1 MTTSYLADY
10 DWSSV
15 VISGNDEGT
24 SAQPPLN
31 TQHFGTSSDPK
42 SKRGYVPGYWSTS
55 WASAVP
61 PEDGFETSDP
71 SGNPESVTEPIP
83 ETVGRQT
90 HVDSWQIFHL
100 PVRDRGSPESS
111 YVHQDMEEVEEPMVG
126 VQATECITMAASY
139 SNDLYF
145 NWPMYSILGGAGG
158 IWRNMT
164 NFPDTTNISQHILAV
179 QKVLHD
185 AFRRLL
191 TK

>member
-1 MTTSYLADY
+1 
-10 DWSSV
+10 
-15 VISGNDEGT
+15 
-24 SAQPPLN
+24 
-31 TQHFGTSSDPK
+31 
-42 SKRGYVPGYWSTS
+42 
-55 WASAVP
+55 
-61 PEDGFETSDP
+61 
-71 SGNPESVTEPIP
+71 
-83 ETVGRQT
+83 
-90 HVDSWQIFHL
+90 
-100 PVRDRGSPESS
+100 
-111 YVHQDMEEVEEPMVG
+111 MEEVEEPMVG

>member
-61 PEDGFETSDP
+61 PEDGFETSD
-71 SGNPESVTEPIP
+71 VKRTLIP
-83 ETVGRQT
+83 GRSFT
-90 HVDSWQIFHL
+90 CLFEIEAL
-100 PVRDRGSPESS
+100 
-111 YVHQDMEEVEEPMVG
+111 
-126 VQATECITMAASY
+126 
-139 SNDLYF
+139 
-145 NWPMYSILGGAGG
+145 
-158 IWRNMT
+158 RN
-164 NFPDTTNISQHILAV
+164 
-179 QKVLHD
+179 
-185 AFRRLL
+185 RRMF
-191 TK
+191 TKTWKK